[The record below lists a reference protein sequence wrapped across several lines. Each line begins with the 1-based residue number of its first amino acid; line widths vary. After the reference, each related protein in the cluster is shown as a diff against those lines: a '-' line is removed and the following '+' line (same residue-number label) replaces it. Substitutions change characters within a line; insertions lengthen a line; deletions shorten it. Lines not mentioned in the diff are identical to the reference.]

1 MNMKGPPITVVEID
15 QFLAAAARLLT
26 ETQRADLV
34 VHVACNPESGDVMA
48 ETGGVRKLRWAAK
61 GKGKSGGVRVIYY
74 YQNESL
80 PIFMIDIFAKNEKA
94 NLSKA
99 ERNAMKKRIPIL
111 VKLYQGGRKR

>member
-1 MNMKGPPITVVEID
+1 MKIMEGPPITVVEIG
-15 QFLAAAARLLT
+15 QFLDAAARLLT
-26 ETQRADLV
+26 ETERAELV
-34 VHVACNPESGDVMA
+34 FYVASNPEAGDIMR

-74 YQNESL
+74 YQSEGL
-80 PIFMIDIFAKNEKA
+80 PVFMIDIFAKNEKA

-111 VKLYQGGRKR
+111 VKQYQGSKR